1 MGVKGSILYKYS
13 VFCHLCAVLSGR
25 GIPAVKGVAVPAG
38 GWQTVQRP
46 AGNGDSGKHACLNAI
61 QDKHAALGVKG
72 DGVLGCSIVAVA
84 TVDSCAEQRSV
95 VVADKRDKG

>member
-25 GIPAVKGVAVPAG
+25 SIPTVKGVAVPAS
-38 GWQTVQRP
+38 GWQTAQRP
-46 AGNGDSGKHACLNAI
+46 AGNGDSGKHAYLNVI